1 MQDDIN
7 TGVGQD
13 NTTVTT
19 NDKGSNVSN
28 QQQDNVVI
36 TIIYTWQAN
45 TVSETQ
51 QVTRNNTITLLV
63 VNIQGVSVVINF
75 VTSWNGNQQSNSRE
89 VGTDINIQ
97 GVDVNMMNPDNKRQ
111 GRNTQQG
118 DNDTV
123 TTQDQDSSNI
133 SQDMTNNT
141 EAWQD
146 QDIDLRM
153 TEEPE

>member
-1 MQDDIN
+1 M
-7 TGVGQD
+7 
-13 NTTVTT
+13 
-19 NDKGSNVSN
+19 
-28 QQQDNVVI
+28 
-36 TIIYTWQAN
+36 
-45 TVSETQ
+45 
-51 QVTRNNTITLLV
+51 TRNNTITLLV
-63 VNIQGVSVVINF
+63 VDVQGISVVINF

-97 GVDVNMMNPDNKRQ
+97 RVDVNMMNPDNKRQ

-141 EAWQD
+141 ETWQD

>member
-1 MQDDIN
+1 MD
-7 TGVGQD
+7 
-13 NTTVTT
+13 
-19 NDKGSNVSN
+19 
-28 QQQDNVVI
+28 
-36 TIIYTWQAN
+36 
-45 TVSETQ
+45 
-51 QVTRNNTITLLV
+51 
-63 VNIQGVSVVINF
+63 
-75 VTSWNGNQQSNSRE
+75 
-89 VGTDINIQ
+89 
-97 GVDVNMMNPDNKRQ
+97 PDNKRQ

-146 QDIDLRM
+146 QDIDLWM